1 MKKTAIITS
10 IFIIL
15 VLILTAAGIS
25 GQNPVQAQSGSHLD
39 KKGVTRAGIAS
50 SPYFPFIW

>member
-10 IFIIL
+10 IFLFL

-39 KKGVTRAGIAS
+39 KKG
-50 SPYFPFIW
+50 